1 MTKMKRGRLLYA
13 YLKDYFRT
21 VCLIINRTIFR
32 WLTAKNFHALEFDT
46 KQPTPPEK
54 LLAAF
59 KSGTGSYA
67 RAFEYMARYDTFMIL
82 KIQCHKVVVFGVIL
96 LSS

>member
-1 MTKMKRGRLLYA
+1 VL
-13 YLKDYFRT
+13 
-21 VCLIINRTIFR
+21 LIINRTIFR

-46 KQPTPPEK
+46 EQPTPPEK

-67 RAFEYMARYDTFMIL
+67 RAFEYMARYVFLGCIAVVRVTDGVVWSL
-82 KIQCHKVVVFGVIL
+82 SVCLSDCHNREPCKN
-96 LSS
+96 S